1 MSKDDNPGTWHVAAA
16 DLFGDGVYYKED
28 SWTDWNDNQATE
40 RKFFNAEGAELG
52 NSFTNVDTW
61 EDWDGTSVTHTS
73 TNYHG
78 PDDSWLGYE
87 WANNS
92 GEKGSNFE
100 STVSSSDSS
109 AWTALVDEFT
119 WLQNDAGDAFAFSNT
134 TLIVQSGSSTYTVGE
149 GDDATTVT
157 ETRKHLF
164 SVTDE
169 GWMDQHLGGKEDYS
183 GEVVQWNANWERG
196 KVKFSIDAD
205 SMPTAASD
213 SQAYALFSPG
223 GDNPEVYTRTE
234 TWTHDYGSDSETSY
248 YDSNGEM
255 LGSSFTNSG
264 SWTCLLYTS
273 PSPRD

>member
-1 MSKDDNPGTWHVAAA
+1 
-16 DLFGDGVYYKED
+16 
-28 SWTDWNDNQATE
+28 
-40 RKFFNAEGAELG
+40 
-52 NSFTNVDTW
+52 
-61 EDWDGTSVTHTS
+61 
-73 TNYHG
+73 
-78 PDDSWLGYE
+78 
-87 WANNS
+87 
-92 GEKGSNFE
+92 
-100 STVSSSDSS
+100 
-109 AWTALVDEFT
+109 
-119 WLQNDAGDAFAFSNT
+119 

-157 ETRKHLF
+157 EIRKHLF

-169 GWMDQHLGGKEDYS
+169 GYMDQHLGGKEDYD

-196 KVKFSIDAD
+196 TVKFTIDAD

-255 LGSSFTNSG
+255 LGSSFTSTGTWVDGEGKTVTYTNTNYNDPDWNWLGASWKDVDSDGNTISSG
-264 SWTCLLYTS
+264 SNSESIVKKTNDAGEVTSAWTALMAEFPWLLNDDGDAFAFDNTTVKVQTGTGS
-273 PSPRD
+273 WMESSMVTETRKHLFSDSWDHLGGKETRGEE